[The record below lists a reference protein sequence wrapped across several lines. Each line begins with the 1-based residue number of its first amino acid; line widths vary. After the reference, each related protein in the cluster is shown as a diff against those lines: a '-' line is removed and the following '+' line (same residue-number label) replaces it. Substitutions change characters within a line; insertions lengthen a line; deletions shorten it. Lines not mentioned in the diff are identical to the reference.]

1 MASIVS
7 VSIVGRAYELN
18 CDPGQEDYL
27 RSLAEDVDG
36 RATELLKLVGQVG
49 DARLLVMVALSMA
62 DEMVDLKRTVDRQS
76 EVPEA
81 APSTLSEPAIPSETA
96 DSLLAGGIEAL
107 ARRIEAIA
115 DHLEKA

>member
-1 MASIVS
+1 MASTVA
-7 VSIVGRAYELN
+7 VTIVGRTYELK

-27 RSLAEDVDG
+27 RSLAEGVDR

-62 DEMVDLKRTVDRQS
+62 DEIVDLKRAADRWA
-76 EVPEA
+76 EGGETAA
-81 APSTLSEPAIPSETA
+81 APSTDGA
-96 DSLLAGGIEAL
+96 DQMIASGIEAL

>member
-1 MASIVS
+1 MAAS
-7 VSIVGRAYELN
+7 VAVTIVGRTYELN

-27 RSLAEDVDG
+27 RSLAEDVDR

-62 DEMVDLKRTVDRQS
+62 DEMVDLKRTVDRHS
-76 EVPEA
+76 EALESQPS
-81 APSTLSEPAIPSETA
+81 APSDSA
-96 DSLLAGGIEAL
+96 DTLLAGGIEAL

>member
-1 MASIVS
+1 MASTVS

-62 DEMVDLKRTVDRQS
+62 DEMVDLKRTVDRHS
-76 EVPEA
+76 DVLEA
-81 APSTLSEPAIPSETA
+81 APEPAIPSETA

>member
-1 MASIVS
+1 MASTVS

-27 RSLAEDVDG
+27 RSLAEDVDH
-36 RATELLKLVGQVG
+36 RATELLRLVGQVG

-62 DEMVDLKRTVDRQS
+62 DEMVDLKRTVDRQA
-76 EVPEA
+76 EGLEA
-81 APSTLSEPAIPSETA
+81 AAAPAIPSDSA
-96 DSLLAGGIEAL
+96 DALLAGGIEAL

>member
-1 MASIVS
+1 MASTVS

-27 RSLAEDVDG
+27 RSLAEDVDS

-62 DEMVDLKRTVDRQS
+62 DEMVDLKRTVDRHS
-76 EVPEA
+76 EVPPA
-81 APSTLSEPAIPSETA
+81 APEPAIASETA
-96 DSLLAGGIEAL
+96 NSLLAGGIEAL

>member
-1 MASIVS
+1 MAATVA
-7 VSIVGRAYELN
+7 VTIVGRTYELN

-27 RSLAEDVDG
+27 SSLAAEVDG
-36 RATELLKLVGQVG
+36 RASELLRLVGQVG

-62 DEMVDLKRTVDRQS
+62 DEMVDLKRLVDRYAAG
-76 EVPEA
+76 EETPPTAA
-81 APSTLSEPAIPSETA
+81 APAESA

-115 DHLEKA
+115 EHLDKA

>member
-1 MASIVS
+1 MAATVA
-7 VSIVGRAYELN
+7 VTIVGRTYELN

-27 RSLAEDVDG
+27 SSLAADVDG
-36 RATELLKLVGQVG
+36 RATELLRLVGQVG

-62 DEMVDLKRTVDRQS
+62 DEMVDLKRTVDRQAES
-76 EVPEA
+76 LDA
-81 APSTLSEPAIPSETA
+81 APAEPPVPSETS

-115 DHLEKA
+115 EHLEKA